1 MLRASGIFWDLRKT
15 YPYEVYKNL
24 KFKIPI
30 GKYGDCY
37 DRYLVR
43 VQEMRESLKIIEQ
56 CLLKIPKGPV
66 KTIKNKTSP
75 PSRLFMKTKMESLIQ
90 HFKYYSEGFS
100 VKKGESYI
108 SVESPKG
115 EFGVFLCSDGSSKPY
130 RCKLRAP
137 GFLHLQGLN
146 FLSQKHFIA
155 DVVTIIGTLDI
166 VFGEVDR

>member
-15 YPYEVYKNL
+15 QSYEIYDFLN
-24 KFKIPI
+24 FKVPI

-37 DRYLVR
+37 DRYLIR
-43 VQEMRESLKIIEQ
+43 VQEMMESLNIIEQ
-56 CLLKIPKGPV
+56 CLLKIPNGIIKYNKVSAPSQFN
-66 KTIKNKTSP
+66 IKNN
-75 PSRLFMKTKMESLIQ
+75 MESLIH

-100 VKKGESYI
+100 VKEGSSYVPI
-108 SVESPKG
+108 ESPKG
-115 EFGVFLCSDGSSKPY
+115 EFGIFLCSNGDTKPY
-130 RCKLRAP
+130 RCKIKAP

-146 FLSQKHFIA
+146 LLSQKHLIA